1 MRSNCELHVTSIA
14 PMQAVA
20 AAAAS
25 NGLLVLRRVGGG
37 AHGEVFLAAACDAT
51 GGSAASETHCCIK
64 RVALA
69 GTASWLTPLKNC
81 HNLQV

>member
-1 MRSNCELHVTSIA
+1 
-14 PMQAVA
+14 MQAVT

-25 NGLLVLRRVGGG
+25 NGLRVLRRVGGG

-69 GTASWLTPLKNC
+69 GTAAWLAAVKKC
-81 HNLQV
+81 HDLQV